1 MSSKLKSKQQDTIT
15 HLLEQPK
22 YKHQILTKMWSQTTS
37 HSFCCLSSLL
47 VGMQN
52 GTATLKESSA
62 VSNTTE
68 HILTVQSNE
77 PAPRYLLKDES
88 MPGRIR

>member
-1 MSSKLKSKQQDTIT
+1 
-15 HLLEQPK
+15 
-22 YKHQILTKMWSQTTS
+22 
-37 HSFCCLSSLL
+37 
-47 VGMQN
+47 MQN

-88 MPGRIR
+88 MPGRIREYREVPIPFA